1 MYNFI
6 YNDYDKFVYENE
18 LKNFLPDKII
28 DAHVH
33 LWGADLPDYGSH
45 NGGATWTHAAA
56 DEMNAE
62 HFRLST
68 AVMFPDQEFSA
79 LVFGG
84 CLKELKPCN
93 DFLYQEA
100 TKLGFPMLMR
110 TSYEMS
116 PDYIEQECKKYG
128 FIGLKPYLSNVPP
141 YIPDAEIRI
150 FDFLPKEH
158 LEVANKHGWIVMLH
172 IARSARLRD
181 PMNLAH
187 LMEIEEKYPNV
198 KLIVAHIGR
207 AYSKQDVGDAFDIL
221 GKTNNMYFDFTAN
234 VCDDAIKACI
244 EAVGTK
250 RFIFGSDLPIAI
262 LRMFRT
268 TDPDTGYYHNHIPR
282 GLYPGAE
289 KDPRN
294 IETDRED
301 VTLMI
306 YEQLRAFRR
315 VATEL
320 KLSDSAVEDVMYGNI
335 KRLID
340 SVEK

>member
-18 LKNFLPDKII
+18 LRDFLPDKII

-45 NGGATWTHAAA
+45 NGGATWTDTAA
-56 DEMNAE
+56 DEMTAE
-62 HFRLST
+62 HFTSST
-68 AVMFPDQEFSA
+68 KIMFPDKEFSA

-93 DFLYQEA
+93 DFLYREG

-110 TSYEMS
+110 TSYDMT
-116 PDYIEQECKKYG
+116 PDYIEAECKKYG

-141 YIPDAEIRI
+141 YLPDAEIRI
-150 FDFLPKEH
+150 YDFLPKEH
-158 LEVANKHGWIVMLH
+158 LELANKHGWIVMLH
-172 IARSARLRD
+172 IARNKRLRD
-181 PMNLAH
+181 EVNIAQ
-187 LMEIEEKYPNV
+187 LMEIEKNYPNL

-221 GKTNNMYFDFTAN
+221 GKTKNMYFDFTAN
-234 VCDDAIKACI
+234 VCDDAIRMCI

-268 TDPDTGYYHNHIPR
+268 TDPETGYYHNHIPR

-289 KDPRN
+289 LDPRN
-294 IETDRED
+294 IETDRDD

-315 VATEL
+315 VAAEL

-340 SVEK
+340 ACK